1 MAKRTLEA
9 RIDDLERRT
18 KAKTKVI
25 VVWSNDDLQGNQ
37 AGPDDIVVTWDDVL
51 PSEKP
56 CKGRG
61 SC

>member
-18 KAKTKVI
+18 KATTVI
-25 VVWSNDDLQGNQ
+25 VVWSDDDLQGTQ
-37 AGPDDIVVTWDDVL
+37 AGPDDIVITWDDVL

-56 CKGRG
+56 SRGRG